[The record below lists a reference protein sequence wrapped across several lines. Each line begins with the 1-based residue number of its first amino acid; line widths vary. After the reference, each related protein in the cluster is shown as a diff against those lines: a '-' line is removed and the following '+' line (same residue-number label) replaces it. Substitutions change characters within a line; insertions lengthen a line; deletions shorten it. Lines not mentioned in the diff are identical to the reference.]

1 MKLYVIRADGG
12 PFTPRIYLGL
22 RTCTS
27 HDHPDFKPKTTL
39 VPFFESEQRLA
50 LRMSKAVAKFVA
62 KSLTGHTPTVVRLVP
77 RKKAR
82 K

>member
-1 MKLYVIRADGG
+1 MKLYVVRADGG

-27 HDHPDFKPKTTL
+27 HDAPDFKPKTTL

-50 LRMSKAVAKFVA
+50 LRMSKAVARFVA
-62 KSLTGHTPTVVRLVP
+62 KSLPGFSPTVVRLVP
-77 RKKAR
+77 KKRA